1 MAHEPR
7 PMTRAQVSGL
17 FSISDSLV
25 SRNAKSKWSE
35 AVLPDG
41 RLDIAHPVI
50 VDYARRSGKKIPP
63 RSMDKRTYT
72 PRGPDEGTWP
82 PPDGPGSNDDLRE
95 ISDAFQPLLERFG
108 TSDEMEA
115 WIKPLKEVEETIA
128 KRLKNARDRGDLIER
143 DKVRGHVFGALDRLH
158 RNLLRDAAATIVAR
172 LYSMARAGE
181 SVEEA
186 QKVVRSIISSH
197 LRPAQSTASRVIDA

>member
-1 MAHEPR
+1 
-7 PMTRAQVSGL
+7 MTKAQVSGL
-17 FSISDSLV
+17 FTISDSLV
-25 SRNAKSKWSE
+25 SRNAKTKWSE

-50 VDYARRSGKKIPP
+50 VEYARRTGKKIPP
-63 RSMDKRTYT
+63 RSKDKRTYT
-72 PRGPDEGTWP
+72 PRGPEVGGDGGAWP
-82 PPDGPGSNDDLRE
+82 PVDGPGSNADLLAL
-95 ISDAFQPLLERFG
+95 SDAFQPLLDRFG
-108 TSDEMEA
+108 TADEMEA
-115 WIKPLKEVEETIA
+115 WIKPLKEVEDTIA

-181 SVEEA
+181 PVEEA

-197 LRPAQSTASRVIDA
+197 LRPAQTTSSRVIDA